1 MFSSLSNISVRLSTQ
16 KLSTASYVNVLNN
29 FESAFL
35 ANSIDYIASKIYIA
49 LHRLSKLYNL
59 CKQQRREPV
68 QRARRVRLRDQ
79 LDLFLAL
86 QVIIYI
92 FDQRTG
98 PYIWH
103 LVSHRQYVMAS
114 WLFNSLWELSL
125 PTEVNAI
132 HYIITA
138 VISVLLTLTI
148 CHCLNGRGKERGM
161 YVVYRSI
168 CSRDMT
174 FV

>member
-1 MFSSLSNISVRLSTQ
+1 MFSSLSNVSVRLSKQ
-16 KLSTASYVNVLNN
+16 KLSTASYANVLNN

-35 ANSIDYIASKIYIA
+35 ANRIDYIASKIYIA

-68 QRARRVRLRDQ
+68 QRARRVRLKDQ
-79 LDLFLAL
+79 LFLAL

-98 PYIWH
+98 SYIWH
-103 LVSHRQYVMAS
+103 LVWHRQYVMAS

-132 HYIITA
+132 HYITTA
-138 VISVLLTLTI
+138 VISVVLTLTI

-161 YVVYRSI
+161 YVVNRSV